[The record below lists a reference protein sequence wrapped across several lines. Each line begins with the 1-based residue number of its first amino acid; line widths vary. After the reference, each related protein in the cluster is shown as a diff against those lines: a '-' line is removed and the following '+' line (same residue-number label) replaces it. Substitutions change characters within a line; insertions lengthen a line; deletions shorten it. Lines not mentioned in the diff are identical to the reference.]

1 MLDPAIWI
9 FSSGEHRALE
19 CANGRQ
25 GVEKCLNGDACHISD
40 KVHLLLTPRG
50 KDKTERMDVRG
61 TIFSMSVDE
70 LGSCLTFLFLRWPA
84 TPTTRSMNFL

>member
-1 MLDPAIWI
+1 MMLDPAIWI

-19 CANGRQ
+19 GTKGRQ

-50 KDKTERMDVRG
+50 KDRQRENLMGCLYRPCQETRNSPLA
-61 TIFSMSVDE
+61 TS
-70 LGSCLTFLFLRWPA
+70 SCFIT
-84 TPTTRSMNFL
+84 